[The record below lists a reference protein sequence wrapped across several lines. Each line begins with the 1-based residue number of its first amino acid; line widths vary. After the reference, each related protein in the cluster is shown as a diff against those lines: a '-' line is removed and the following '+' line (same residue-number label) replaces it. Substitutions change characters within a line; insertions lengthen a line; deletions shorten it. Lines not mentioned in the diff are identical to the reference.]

1 MPRWIVRTCEHHN
14 VLTRSLIEYSK
25 LKSQLDI
32 DVHRDS
38 ILRTRATLV
47 YVYQSCA
54 NEARCP
60 QRGTKRS
67 TCKREFGRIK
77 GENFCRIGRAG
88 WIYLIYGNVRK
99 SRWILLGIT
108 DRLLYIY
115 IYMYKTALNRVKC
128 NRHFVKHQI
137 YTVSNLSIAFPSARF
152 LHDISNK
159 HVENYK

>member
-1 MPRWIVRTCEHHN
+1 MNCEYYN
-14 VLTRSLIEYSK
+14 VLTLSLIENHSLISMFIAFCKRERPCIRVSK
-25 LKSQLDI
+25 LRKRGPLS
-32 DVHRDS
+32 S
-38 ILRTRATLV
+38 TR
-47 YVYQSCA
+47 
-54 NEARCP
+54 N
-60 QRGTKRS
+60 K

-88 WIYLIYGNVRK
+88 WIYLIYVRK
-99 SRWILLGIT
+99 PRNTLNSARNYRPT
-108 DRLLYIY
+108 SIY

-137 YTVSNLSIAFPSARF
+137 YTVSNLSIAFASARF